1 MTTLSSHKLL
11 SATVKAP
18 TTTLTVN
25 LQAVKNNW
33 RKLDTRSST
42 SCKTGAVIKAN
53 GYGMGMTEIS
63 SALYQTG
70 CRNFF
75 TARIDEALHLL
86 EFFKNKNC
94 DDIDIIVFDGLLEGH
109 DAYFDHPQIIPALND
124 KGQIQRAQR
133 LAAQKNK
140 AQSCFIHI
148 DTGMSRLG
156 LSGAD
161 WHSIKYDQAELQG
174 LDIKMLMSHL
184 ASADIHGTAQNR
196 EQLSRFKSAVKDT
209 NLKASLANSGGI
221 LLGEEYHFDLTR
233 PGLSL
238 YGLTPDGSDQNLEMA
253 FCWQADIL
261 QIRNITKGMTVG
273 YGASFVADRGM
284 RLATIGVGYADGY
297 LRRSQTN
304 LSMRIGGIE
313 CPVVGRVSMD
323 SCVVDISSLTD
334 QQANKAQKAIIID
347 DAASAYELADRT
359 DTIIYEIMTI
369 LGERVLRHYD
379 DGTVTI

>member
-1 MTTLSSHKLL
+1 MITPSSHKLL

-18 TTTLTVN
+18 TTTLSVN

-33 RKLDTRSST
+33 RKLDKRSAL
-42 SCKTGAVIKAN
+42 SCRTGAVIKAN

-63 SALYQTG
+63 SALYQEG
-70 CRNFF
+70 CRSFF
-75 TARIDEALHLL
+75 TARIDEAYHLL
-86 EFFKNKNC
+86 AFFKDKNC

-109 DAYFDHPQIIPALND
+109 DPYFDHPQIIPALND
-124 KGQIQRAQR
+124 KGQIKRAQQ
-133 LAAQKNK
+133 LATQKNQ

-156 LSGAD
+156 LSFAD
-161 WHSIKYDQAELQG
+161 WHSIKNDQAELQG

-184 ASADIHGTAQNR
+184 ASADIQGSAQNND
-196 EQLSRFKSAVKDT
+196 QLSRFQSALKDT
-209 NLKASLANSGGI
+209 NLPASLANSGGI
-221 LLGEEYHFDLTR
+221 FLGNEYHFDLTR

-253 FCWQADIL
+253 LCWQADIL

-273 YGASFVADRGM
+273 YGASFVADRDM

-297 LRRSQTN
+297 LRRSQAN
-304 LSMRIGGIE
+304 LSMRIENVE
-313 CPVVGRVSMD
+313 CPVIGRVSMD

-334 QQANKAQKAIIID
+334 QQINNAQKAIIID
-347 DAASAYELADRT
+347 NAASAYALANRT

>member
-1 MTTLSSHKLL
+1 MTTPSSNKML

-18 TTTLTVN
+18 TTTLSVN
-25 LQAVKNNW
+25 LQAVINNW
-33 RKLDTRSST
+33 HKLDKRSAS
-42 SCKTGAVIKAN
+42 SCRTGAVIKAN

-63 SALYQTG
+63 SALYQAG
-70 CRNFF
+70 CRDFF
-75 TARIDEALHLL
+75 TARIDEAHDLL
-86 EFFKNKNC
+86 AFFKNKNC
-94 DDIDIIVFDGLLEGH
+94 DDIDIIVFDGLLDGH
-109 DAYFDHPQIIPALND
+109 ETYFEHSQIIPALND
-124 KGQIQRAQR
+124 KGQIQRAQQ
-133 LAAQKNK
+133 LAIQKNQ

-156 LSGAD
+156 LSDAD
-161 WHSIKYDQAELQG
+161 WQSIKNDQAELQA

-184 ASADIHGTAQNR
+184 ASADSQGSAQNK
-196 EQLSRFKSAVKDT
+196 EQLSRFQSAVTDT
-209 NLKASLANSGGI
+209 NIKASLANSGGI
-221 LLGEEYHFDLTR
+221 FLGDDYHFDLTR

-238 YGLTPDGSDQNLEMA
+238 YGLTPDGRDQNLEMA

-273 YGASFVADRGM
+273 YGASFVADRDM

-304 LSMRIGGIE
+304 LSMRIEGVE
-313 CPVVGRVSMD
+313 CPVIGRVSMD
-323 SCVVDISSLTD
+323 SCVVDISNLTD
-334 QQANKAQKAIIID
+334 QQINKAQKAIIID